1 MIFSRGFDI
10 KFDENANLTLEKS
23 NLNLESLKLLLDN
36 VQLKPTIIIFSLMQL
51 VYILN
56 FVMKEYKI
64 TSTFYWQYE
73 GIGYL
78 QTVASALYPFYFTTV
93 SKNLVDNSIVLSTNT
108 LISASVLF
116 TLGFLI
122 MLISNNIKY
131 EFRKN
136 PLHRSFASK

>member
-1 MIFSRGFDI
+1 
-10 KFDENANLTLEKS
+10 
-23 NLNLESLKLLLDN
+23 
-36 VQLKPTIIIFSLMQL
+36 
-51 VYILN
+51 
-56 FVMKEYKI
+56 MKEYKI

-93 SKNLVDNSIVLSTNT
+93 SKNLVDNSVVLSTNT